1 MTNVTAKVT
10 EYIFILRHDS
20 VIMYAERNKS
30 VYLRR
35 TCMGNFGTALFI
47 ALPFIIMCII
57 GGIIMFTSKD
67 KKEDRKGTG
76 LFLTGLVLSML
87 VICIVVSVLNDI
99 DSCCIDAEKE
109 IRSIG
114 EIG

>member
-1 MTNVTAKVT
+1 MIVLLFMQREK
-10 EYIFILRHDS
+10 L
-20 VIMYAERNKS
+20 

-109 IRSIG
+109 VRAIG
-114 EIG
+114 TMG

>member
-1 MTNVTAKVT
+1 MIVLLFRQREK
-10 EYIFILRHDS
+10 L
-20 VIMYAERNKS
+20 

-35 TCMGNFGTALFI
+35 ACMSDFGTALFV

>member
-1 MTNVTAKVT
+1 MIVLLFMQREK
-10 EYIFILRHDS
+10 L
-20 VIMYAERNKS
+20 

-35 TCMGNFGTALFI
+35 TCMGNFGTALFV

-109 IRSIG
+109 VRAIG
-114 EIG
+114 TMG